1 MADNNTL
8 DKNLQLKTP
17 ILQKG
22 FIAVNS
28 SSED

>member
-1 MADNNTL
+1 MVDNNTL

-22 FIAVNS
+22 FIAANS

>member
-17 ILQKG
+17 ILQKE

-28 SSED
+28 SSDD